1 MVVRLDVP
9 LLLLPLLLAGGC
21 AEPRLPITWR
31 PLDEA
36 GTSACVIA
44 REAVEGDRGFD
55 AKVWTAIHDEA
66 ARSDR
71 DPVRAWAET
80 LDQDTRS
87 ARTIERPRRT
97 MDGRD
102 VPGERVV
109 VSRPRRSAEEAI
121 TAFYGQCPYGFPEG
135 PMED

>member
-1 MVVRLDVP
+1 MVAPLDVRL
-9 LLLLPLLLAGGC
+9 LLILPLLLAGGC
-21 AEPRLPITWR
+21 AEPRLPITWP
-31 PLDEA
+31 PLDDA
-36 GTSACVIA
+36 GTTACVIA

-55 AKVWTAIHDEA
+55 AQVWTAIHDEA

-87 ARTIERPRRT
+87 ARTIELPRR
-97 MDGRD
+97 DA
-102 VPGERVV
+102 PGKRV

-135 PMED
+135 PTED